1 MGAFGNRKWLHQ
13 FDKLYRFM
21 SVESQSQDRF
31 KHFIKLLK
39 RERFV
44 NQAFQMLPE
53 RAMEL
58 LSMIGFAYLIS
69 APPQ

>member
-1 MGAFGNRKWLHQ
+1 
-13 FDKLYRFM
+13 M